1 MSRSGGFAA
10 GVALGGLGGFVV
22 GYVLSRHGHHGGAGE
37 STASID
43 LTPSIE
49 LTDVPAKAR
58 ARAVPPASGD
68 SEASTE

>member
-10 GVALGGLGGFVV
+10 GVALGGLGGLVL
-22 GYVLSRHGHHGGAGE
+22 GYLLSRNGHHGGVGE

-49 LTDVPAKAR
+49 LTDVPARAR
-58 ARAVPPASGD
+58 ARAVPPAPGD
-68 SEASTE
+68 SEAKPE